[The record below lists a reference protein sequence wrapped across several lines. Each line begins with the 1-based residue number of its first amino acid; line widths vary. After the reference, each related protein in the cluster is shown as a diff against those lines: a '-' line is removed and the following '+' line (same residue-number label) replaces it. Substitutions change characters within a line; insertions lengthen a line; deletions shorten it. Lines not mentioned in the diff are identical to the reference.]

1 MLAVACAGMAAFDW
15 TMDMIFGCYKK
26 ENEALCSQVMELT
39 TQIHVVEVNC
49 ASQEQKI
56 KNFSA
61 ELDLENKERQILLD
75 QVQYLDFRIQEEE
88 KKQEKLRL
96 CNEHE
101 RAMGSEIDNMCLEL
115 VEQLRE
121 TNWWIEEEKRQ
132 IEMLKL
138 HQCRAYEKLKNLV
151 CEYDELHK
159 SYINLL
165 DRNEAASKVKKR
177 ENVTFQ
183 GQRHANSHLWHVS
196 GTKKKTLAKKR

>member
-1 MLAVACAGMAAFDW
+1 MAAFDW
-15 TMDMIFGCYKK
+15 TMDMIFGWYKK
-26 ENEALCSQVMELT
+26 ENEALCSVVMELT
-39 TQIHVVEVNC
+39 TQIHVVEVNY

-121 TNWWIEEEKRQ
+121 TNWWIGEEKRQ
-132 IEMLKL
+132 VEMLKL
-138 HQCRAYEKLKNLV
+138 QQCCAYEKLKDV
-151 CEYDELHK
+151 MCEYDELHK

-165 DRNEAASKVKKR
+165 ERNEAASKVKKR
-177 ENVTFQ
+177 QNVTFQ
-183 GQRHANSHLWHVS
+183 GQRHTNSHLWHVS
-196 GTKKKTLAKKR
+196 GAKKKTLAKKR